1 MTMAPAPGGGYLF
14 NFTAEFLD
22 ELRRR
27 LAPRRFGFLVE
38 NVEMTPADAAE
49 ASKQLG
55 CQPVFADAADF
66 GWIGRPRLWW
76 SSVDWDEIGTL
87 DLGAASPLGPP
98 STRLAEGSA
107 GQLRPRRPQVLRR
120 RGLWSH
126 STAVLYHAGGR

>member
-1 MTMAPAPGGGYLF
+1 
-14 NFTAEFLD
+14 
-22 ELRRR
+22 
-27 LAPRRFGFLVE
+27 
-38 NVEMTPADAAE
+38 MTPADAAE

-76 SSVDWDEIGTL
+76 SSVDWDEITH
-87 DLGAASPLGPP
+87 DPSTAERWTWVPASPLGPP